1 MHILVDADAC
11 PKVIKT
17 ILFRAAM
24 RTETLTTL
32 VANTRLEKPASDFIK
47 MRRVNAGFDVADD
60 NIIAQA
66 RPGDLV
72 ITADIPLAYAV
83 IKKGCLALSPRG
95 ELFTENNIQERLATR
110 DLMEKLRETG
120 VISGGP
126 GTLTLRDRQAFAS
139 HLDRIITQAG

>member
-32 VANTRLEKPASDFIK
+32 VANSRLEVPTSDFIK
-47 MRRVNAGFDVADD
+47 MRRVNAGFDVAD
-60 NIIAQA
+60 NHIVEKAL
-66 RPGDLV
+66 PGDLV
-72 ITADIPLAYAV
+72 ITADIPLAYSV
-83 IKKGCLALSPRG
+83 IEKGCLALSPRG
-95 ELFTENNIQERLATR
+95 QLFTENNIQERLATR
-110 DLMEKLRETG
+110 DLMSQLRETG

-126 GTLTLRDRQAFAS
+126 GTLTMRERQAFAS

>member
-17 ILFRAAM
+17 IWFRAAM
-24 RTETLTTL
+24 RTETLTTV
-32 VANTRLEKPASDFIK
+32 VANTRLEMPTSDFIK